1 MRASKG
7 QPVLLLLALAGAL
20 SFGTAASLGEAD
32 GWILAPLASL
42 LPLQLA
48 ALLWAILRAR

>member
-1 MRASKG
+1 MGASKG

-20 SFGTAASLGEAD
+20 SFGSAASLADAD
-32 GWILAPLASL
+32 GWILGPLASL

-48 ALLWAILRAR
+48 ALLWAILRGR